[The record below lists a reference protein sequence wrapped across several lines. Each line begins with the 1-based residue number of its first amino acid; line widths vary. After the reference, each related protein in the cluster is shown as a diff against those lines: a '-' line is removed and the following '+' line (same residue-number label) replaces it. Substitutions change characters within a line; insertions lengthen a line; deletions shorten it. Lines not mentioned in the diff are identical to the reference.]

1 VLTICYKLVIFIYI
15 SLQTRYAEFK
25 EKEMYTVNNEGLLNN
40 YAIEPPVYPAEYPSP
55 NQQQRYALQ
64 GAIAALFVAFTVLT
78 AIAVS

>member
-1 VLTICYKLVIFIYI
+1 
-15 SLQTRYAEFK
+15 
-25 EKEMYTVNNEGLLNN
+25 MYTVNNEGLLNN